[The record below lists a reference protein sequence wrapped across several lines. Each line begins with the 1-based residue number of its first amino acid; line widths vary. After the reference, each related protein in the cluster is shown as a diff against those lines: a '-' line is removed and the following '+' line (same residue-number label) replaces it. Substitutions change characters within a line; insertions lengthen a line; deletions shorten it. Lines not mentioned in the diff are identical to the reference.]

1 MSDGLSDEVKAAIM
15 IEVHSQLNP
24 LKTTVERL
32 DKTVRSLYSNGSGGP
47 PGYLETARAED
58 KEKHENL
65 MAVVQEHGDQLTA
78 IADFVKTHNQ
88 QDVERQDRQ
97 KKREE
102 RWRFWGPKI
111 WQLAGALA
119 LMVSSLAGW
128 TYHEVAPVVKVLWMD
143 YLKEHPNAA
152 SELKNYSADQPEKL
166 YSVNKQDA
174 AIPAHP

>member
-1 MSDGLSDEVKAAIM
+1 MSELADEVKAAIM
-15 IEVHSQLNP
+15 IEVKSQLTP
-24 LKTTVERL
+24 LNTTVDRL
-32 DKTVRSLYSNGSGGP
+32 DRTVRSLYSNGSGGP

-58 KEKHENL
+58 EEWKKELKE
-65 MAVVQEHGDQLTA
+65 VVKAHGEQLTVV
-78 IADFVKTHNQ
+78 ADFVKTHN
-88 QDVERQDRQ
+88 ERDKENEERQ

-102 RWRFWGPKI
+102 RWKFWGPKI
-111 WQLAGALA
+111 WQLAGALGI
-119 LMVSSLAGW
+119 MVSSLVGW
-128 TYHEVAPVVKVLWMD
+128 TYHEVAPVVRVLWMD